1 MDSPVIPIALFAVL
15 LASIVGA
22 IPLSASGSGE
32 LAVGALGVFTA
43 ALAGLAWWVI
53 GSDRRSDPRWQMHR
67 TARRFDARWGKFER
81 DFWAYA
87 AAQGISP
94 SDVIRRS
101 SE

>member
-1 MDSPVIPIALFAVL
+1 
-15 LASIVGA
+15 
-22 IPLSASGSGE
+22 
-32 LAVGALGVFTA
+32 
-43 ALAGLAWWVI
+43 VI